1 MNRPVCSIKC
11 THWCAFPHC
20 GIEGMWDSPLHY
32 GIGAEVPEEQPGSRR
47 RCSNSPTT
55 LERAM
60 VGGQGGPGL
69 GPGWGAQKNAEDGEE
84 SSRTEPNLIDS

>member
-55 LERAM
+55 LERAR
-60 VGGQGGPGL
+60 VGGPPGARGARVGGSE
-69 GPGWGAQKNAEDGEE
+69 KC
-84 SSRTEPNLIDS
+84 